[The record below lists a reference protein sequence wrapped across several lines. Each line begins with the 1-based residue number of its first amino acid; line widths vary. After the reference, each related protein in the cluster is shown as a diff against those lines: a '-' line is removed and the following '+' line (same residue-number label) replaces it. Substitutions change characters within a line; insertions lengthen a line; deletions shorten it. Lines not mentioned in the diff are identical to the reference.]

1 MFMTEWT
8 IGTGAGFAPVRALR
22 EMVRV
27 QEQGVLSEVEFDALD
42 AVAAHLFV
50 HTDAGAPIAVGRMYP
65 CPECDAVRMDRF
77 IVAPAFRGK
86 LYDDLL
92 LRVMLYKAQQM
103 PFATIEAVAQTTELP
118 LFARFGFHDVK
129 EAHAHGGV
137 LLAVPRNGVIWES
150 ACKHEGNRSTA
161 QE

>member
-27 QEQGVLSEVEFDALD
+27 QEQGVLSEAEFDALD

-50 HTDAGAPIAVGRMYP
+50 RTDAGAPIAVGRMYP
-65 CPECDAVRMDRF
+65 CPECDAVRMDRLV
-77 IVAPAFRGK
+77 VAPKFRGR

-103 PFATIEAVAQTTELP
+103 PFATIEAAMQPEAKQL
-118 LFARFGFHDVK
+118 LARFGFQS
-129 EAHAHGGV
+129 AAGQACGGT
-137 LLAVPRNGVIWES
+137 LMAVPRGGVIWDS
-150 ACKHEGNRSTA
+150 ACKHEGHGNPER
-161 QE
+161 E